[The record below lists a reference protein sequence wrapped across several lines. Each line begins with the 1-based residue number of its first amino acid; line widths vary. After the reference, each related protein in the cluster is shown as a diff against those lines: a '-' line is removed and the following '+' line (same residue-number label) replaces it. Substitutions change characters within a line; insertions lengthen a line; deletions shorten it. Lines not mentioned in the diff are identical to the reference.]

1 MSHEVPADLLEIADA
16 LLPGAP
22 LDRALL
28 AADGNIHHVVLLPGV
43 AAVRI
48 ARRPS
53 AAEALPRRTE
63 LLRAVAAAGL
73 PFAVPEP
80 LTPVSDFDGRTAVA
94 VSWLDGAA
102 LPEGEGD
109 PEQIGELLRALRET
123 PLTPALR
130 QALAGFPEQ
139 PPARG
144 WAHVLADD
152 VLPRLPA
159 RLRDEGRRRLDAAL
173 ALGPVPDALVHGD
186 LGGSNVLWGP
196 DGKLT
201 GVLDWDLA
209 LPFDPAVDAACMA
222 WHGWDTVREAVD
234 HETYRRAR
242 VWDRTFGI
250 GHLIAVLPGRTLSNV
265 DGYLDHIVPW
275 LEHDAREDG
284 SGAAGAAGLTRP
296 GP

>member
-1 MSHEVPADLLEIADA
+1 MSHEVPADLLEIVDA

-22 LDRALL
+22 LDRARP
-28 AADGNIHHVVLLPGV
+28 AADGNIHHVVLLPGI

-48 ARRPS
+48 SKRPS

-63 LLRAVAAAGL
+63 LLRAIGAAGL

-80 LTPVSDFDGRTAVA
+80 LTPVMDFDGRAAVA

-109 PEQIGELLRALRET
+109 PEQIGDLLRALREV

-130 QALAGFPEQ
+130 RALAASREQ
-139 PPARG
+139 TPARG
-144 WAHVLADD
+144 WAEVLAED
-152 VLPRLPA
+152 VIPRLPD
-159 RLRDEGRRRLDAAL
+159 RWRDEGRRRLDNAVAL
-173 ALGPVPDALVHGD
+173 EPVPDALVHGD
-186 LGGSNVLWGP
+186 LGGSNVHWSP
-196 DGKLT
+196 EGKLI

-222 WHGWDTVREAVD
+222 WHGWDTIRDAVD

-250 GHLIAVLPGRTLSNV
+250 GHLIAVLPGKTLSNV
-265 DGYLDHIVPW
+265 ESYVDHIVPW
-275 LEHDAREDG
+275 LELDTRCNH
-284 SGAAGAAGLTRP
+284 AG
-296 GP
+296 